1 MAWRSF
7 IGSCATLTTA
17 VTNLTVLM
25 VLKGEPAWICFTI
38 CNVDILFCI
47 SVLHWCTSKER
58 NGEEDSVTRSTGL
71 SKGGI
76 KSTRAGNPMTIGS
89 QTTRSNRMS
98 TIVDDH
104 EKEGPIKFT
113 VTSPEGKAVS
123 GTRGPATIT
132 TECVAGRGRHGGS
145 NWDAPEARAGVRE
158 DEVELNN
165 IHVHTI
171 QTREVEIDADIERKT
186 SGSSSTVGELDDAW
200 VASRRG
206 VVVERLV

>member
-1 MAWRSF
+1 
-7 IGSCATLTTA
+7 
-17 VTNLTVLM
+17 M

-38 CNVDILFCI
+38 CNADILFCI
-47 SVLHWCTSKER
+47 SVLHWVTSKER
-58 NGEEDSVTRSTGL
+58 NGEEGSVTRSTGM

-76 KSTRAGNPMTIGS
+76 RSTRAGNPMTIGS

-98 TIVDDH
+98 TIVDAH
-104 EKEGPIKFT
+104 EKDGPIKFT
-113 VTSPEGKAVS
+113 VTSPEGKSVS
-123 GTRGPATIT
+123 GNRGPATIT
-132 TECVAGRGRHGGS
+132 TECVAGSGRHLGGS
-145 NWDAPEARAGVRE
+145 SWDAVDARAGVRE

-171 QTREVEIDADIERKT
+171 QTREVEIDGDIERKT